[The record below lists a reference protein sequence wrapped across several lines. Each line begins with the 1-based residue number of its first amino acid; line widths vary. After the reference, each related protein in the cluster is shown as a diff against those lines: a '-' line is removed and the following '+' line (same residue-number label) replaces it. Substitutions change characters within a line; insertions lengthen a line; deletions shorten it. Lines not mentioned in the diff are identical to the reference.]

1 MSIESSILAHY
12 LTIDRTESGFAAL
25 AVQSESEPSLMES
38 IRQSVHDQ
46 VLNLRTEISQHI
58 KAISDNHTSLQTERS
73 TKLTNQIE
81 ELQASAEKEQDL
93 RRGSELKVVQLQDQ
107 LSQTESELSLTERTV
122 QQQDRRLLDHE
133 RDFCRYRADAVAELN
148 RLNKSLQQTIA
159 ETQTKDRE
167 CEALRQTSVDLTTK
181 LESTRKE
188 RSKMFDDNFQFKLSN
203 ESLREEVKNK
213 TAESDRRQELLR
225 LANQSKGK
233 LETKHEQLSAD
244 VEKLREDVKSK
255 TKEADR
261 TQDWLRLANQSKMQ
275 LETEKEQ
282 LSNAMEKLREE
293 IKNKTE
299 ETDRTQ
305 ELLRHANHSTGQLET
320 EKERLSAAMEK
331 LRDKSSK
338 SKSLEMQLGEENR
351 KLKLRADEQ
360 RTVYDNE
367 KEAVRRELKAKD
379 ALVEDLNTRLTV
391 SGNTQRECERKL
403 RQAEATHKLQMDHH
417 KQDAKAKFDKLV
429 AEYDQE
435 REKLR
440 TELGQECAK
449 VRAESDRER
458 EKLRTRLGQECDKI
472 RAESKQ
478 ECDKIKSECQ
488 KAMAAYRKDCDSRVE
503 QSKRENEKRQ
513 PSARPSGSEILVP
526 NTQQSDAVE
535 RAISSS
541 QDLRTAKTRKRVDRQ
556 SSSAYSKSAAGRSG
570 LGHGTRESV
579 TQDGFFEEEYES
591 RFGAQVSPRGQGTQ
605 ISLVGDEDEIVPETQ
620 DLECTQGAAG
630 YVPETQD
637 LDFTPG
643 IADVVPDTQ
652 PIQCAQGDVAQFE
665 VIESQVSA
673 GDIDRDD
680 SVADLSSLPSE
691 ELAEMDMLFDI
702 RRSSGQEHT
711 RSRNSLSHTKPD
723 KTPRRAHPGSTSEDR
738 ASQSQARP
746 KSRANTAS
754 RIMPLP
760 SSEVSARHGQPDVGS
775 SRLTHTYSERIPG
788 GEDEPTISVSTNDVM
803 PKHSHGQHSSTRAS
817 TTTASQKRKS
827 TTSVEEIA
835 PFNKLRKAAQSYAQR
850 PPSKSKSFASYTP
863 TPTQPAARRN
873 DAISSPSSVAAR
885 PTSNQ
890 YPSLASSQKGSGRLS
905 STRNT
910 RSKSKFVN

>member
-73 TKLTNQIE
+73 TKLTKQIE
-81 ELQASAEKEQDL
+81 ELQASVEKEQDL
-93 RRGSELKVVQLQDQ
+93 RRESELKVVQLQDQ

-133 RDFCRYRADAVAELN
+133 RDFCRYRADAAAELN

-233 LETKHEQLSAD
+233 LETKHEQLSAE

-379 ALVEDLNTRLTV
+379 ALVEDFNTRLTV

-449 VRAESDRER
+449 VRAES
-458 EKLRTRLGQECDKI
+458 
-472 RAESKQ
+472 KQ

-535 RAISSS
+535 WAISSS

-556 SSSAYSKSAAGRSG
+556 SSSAYSKSAVGRSG

-605 ISLVGDEDEIVPETQ
+605 ISLVDDEDEIVPETQ

-691 ELAEMDMLFDI
+691 ELAEMDMLF
-702 RRSSGQEHT
+702 
-711 RSRNSLSHTKPD
+711 
-723 KTPRRAHPGSTSEDR
+723 ST
-738 ASQSQARP
+738 
-746 KSRANTAS
+746 
-754 RIMPLP
+754 
-760 SSEVSARHGQPDVGS
+760 
-775 SRLTHTYSERIPG
+775 
-788 GEDEPTISVSTNDVM
+788 
-803 PKHSHGQHSSTRAS
+803 
-817 TTTASQKRKS
+817 
-827 TTSVEEIA
+827 
-835 PFNKLRKAAQSYAQR
+835 LR
-850 PPSKSKSFASYTP
+850 
-863 TPTQPAARRN
+863 
-873 DAISSPSSVAAR
+873 
-885 PTSNQ
+885 
-890 YPSLASSQKGSGRLS
+890 
-905 STRNT
+905 
-910 RSKSKFVN
+910 

>member
-1 MSIESSILAHY
+1 MSIGSSILAHY
-12 LTIDRTESGFAAL
+12 LIIDRTESGFAAL
-25 AVQSESEPSLMES
+25 AVQSESDPSSMES

-58 KAISDNHTSLQTERS
+58 QAISDNHTSLQTERS
-73 TKLTNQIE
+73 TRLTKQIE
-81 ELQASAEKEQDL
+81 ELQASVEKEQDL
-93 RRGSELKVVQLQDQ
+93 RRESELKVVQLQDQ
-107 LSQTESELSLTERTV
+107 LSKTESEPSLTEGTA
-122 QQQDRRLLDHE
+122 QQKNRRLLDHE

-148 RLNKSLQQTIA
+148 RLNKSVQQTIA
-159 ETQTKDRE
+159 ETKTKDRK

-188 RSKMFDDNFQFKLSN
+188 RSKLFDDNFQFKLSN
-203 ESLREEVKNK
+203 ESLREEIKDK
-213 TAESDRRQELLR
+213 TKESDRRQE
-225 LANQSKGK
+225 
-233 LETKHEQLSAD
+233 E
-244 VEKLREDVKSK
+244 
-255 TKEADR
+255 
-261 TQDWLRLANQSKMQ
+261 LRLANQSKMQ
-275 LETEKEQ
+275 LETEKER
-282 LSNAMEKLREE
+282 LSATMVKLREE

-305 ELLRHANHSTGQLET
+305 GLLRLANHSKGQLET

-331 LRDKSSK
+331 LRDQSSQ

-351 KLKLRADEQ
+351 KLKLRIDEQ
-360 RTVYDNE
+360 RTMYDSE

-403 RQAEATHKLQMDHH
+403 RQAETTHKLQMDHH
-417 KQDAKAKFDKLV
+417 KQDAKAKFDKF
-429 AEYDQE
+429 A
-435 REKLR
+435 
-440 TELGQECAK
+440 
-449 VRAESDRER
+449 AESDRER
-458 EKLRTRLGQECDKI
+458 EKLRTEFGQECAKV

-488 KAMAAYRKDCDSRVE
+488 KAMAAYQNDCDSRVE

-513 PSARPSGSEILVP
+513 PEARPSGSEILVP
-526 NTQQSDAVE
+526 NTQQSDAVD
-535 RAISSS
+535 RVISSS
-541 QDLRTAKTRKRVDRQ
+541 QGLRAAKTRKKVDRQ
-556 SSSAYSKSAAGRSG
+556 SSSAYSKSAADRSG
-570 LGHGTRESV
+570 LRHGTRESV
-579 TQDGFFEEEYES
+579 TQDIFFEEEYES
-591 RFGAQVSPRGQGTQ
+591 RFGAQVSPRGQKMQ

-665 VIESQVSA
+665 VIESQVPA

-711 RSRNSLSHTKPD
+711 RPRNSSSHTKPD
-723 KTPRRAHPGSTSEDR
+723 KTPQRAHPGSTSEDR

-760 SSEVSARHGQPDVGS
+760 SSEVSARHSQPDVGS
-775 SRLTHTYSERIPG
+775 SRLTRTYSERVPG
-788 GEDEPTISVSTNDVM
+788 GKDEPTISVPTNDVM
-803 PKHSHGQHSSTRAS
+803 PKHSYGQHSSAHAS

-850 PPSKSKSFASYTP
+850 PPSKSKSFASYTL

-890 YPSLASSQKGSGRLS
+890 YPSLASSQRGSGRLS

-910 RSKSKFVN
+910 RSKSKFVNRVCLCG

>member
-25 AVQSESEPSLMES
+25 AVQSESDPSTMES
-38 IRQSVHDQ
+38 IRQFVHDQ
-46 VLNLRTEISQHI
+46 VLNLRTEISQQI
-58 KAISDNHTSLQTERS
+58 QAISNNHTSLQTERS
-73 TKLTNQIE
+73 TRLTKQIE
-81 ELQASAEKEQDL
+81 ELQASIEKQQDL
-93 RRGSELKVVQLQDQ
+93 RRESELRVVHLQDQ
-107 LSQTESELSLTERTV
+107 LAKTESELSLNEGTV
-122 QQQDRRLLDHE
+122 QQKHRRLLDHE
-133 RDFCRYRADAVAELN
+133 RDFCSYRADAVAELN
-148 RLNKSLQQTIA
+148 RMNKSVQQMIT

-167 CEALRQTSVDLTTK
+167 CEALRQTNVDLTTK

-188 RSKMFDDNFQFKLSN
+188 RSKLSDNNFQFKLSN
-203 ESLREEVKNK
+203 ESLREEIKNK
-213 TAESDRRQELLR
+213 TKESDRRQE
-225 LANQSKGK
+225 
-233 LETKHEQLSAD
+233 E
-244 VEKLREDVKSK
+244 
-255 TKEADR
+255 
-261 TQDWLRLANQSKMQ
+261 LRLANQSKMQ
-275 LETEKEQ
+275 LETEKE
-282 LSNAMEKLREE
+282 
-293 IKNKTE
+293 
-299 ETDRTQ
+299 
-305 ELLRHANHSTGQLET
+305 
-320 EKERLSAAMEK
+320 RLSAAMRK
-331 LRDKSSK
+331 LREQSSQ
-338 SKSLEMQLGEENR
+338 SKSLEMQLEEENR
-351 KLKLRADEQ
+351 KLKLRAHEQ
-360 RTVYDNE
+360 RIMYDSE

-403 RQAEATHKLQMDHH
+403 RQAEATHELQMDHH
-417 KQDAKAKFDKLV
+417 KQDAKAKIDKLV
-429 AEYDQE
+429 
-435 REKLR
+435 
-440 TELGQECAK
+440 
-449 VRAESDRER
+449 AESDRER

-478 ECDKIKSECQ
+478 ECDKFKSECE
-488 KAMAAYRKDCDSRVE
+488 KTMAAYQKDCDSRVE

-513 PSARPSGSEILVP
+513 PSAGPSGNEILVP
-526 NTQQSDAVE
+526 DTQQSDAVD
-535 RAISSS
+535 RVISSS
-541 QDLRTAKTRKRVDRQ
+541 RGLRTAKTRKRVDRQ

-591 RFGAQVSPRGQGTQ
+591 RFGAQVSPRGQETQ
-605 ISLVGDEDEIVPETQ
+605 ISLMGDEDEIVPETQ

-652 PIQCAQGDVAQFE
+652 PIQSAQGDVAQFE
-665 VIESQVSA
+665 VIESQVLA
-673 GDIDRDD
+673 GDIARDD

-691 ELAEMDMLFDI
+691 ELAEVDMLFDI

-711 RSRNSLSHTKPD
+711 RSRNSLSYTKPN
-723 KTPRRAHPGSTSEDR
+723 KTPRRAHPGSTSEDL

-754 RIMPLP
+754 RIMSLP
-760 SSEVSARHGQPDVGS
+760 SSEVSARHSQPDVGS

-863 TPTQPAARRN
+863 KPTQPAARRN

-890 YPSLASSQKGSGRLS
+890 CPSLASSQRGSGLLS
-905 STRNT
+905 STLNT